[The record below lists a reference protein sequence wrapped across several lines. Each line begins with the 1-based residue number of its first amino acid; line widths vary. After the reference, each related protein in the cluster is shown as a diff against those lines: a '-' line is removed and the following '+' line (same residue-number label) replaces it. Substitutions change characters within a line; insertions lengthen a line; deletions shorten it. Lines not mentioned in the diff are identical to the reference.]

1 MMQVFRRFVVLNR
14 LPIAIAL
21 IALGVLITVQLKH
34 GFYVSW
40 IFFLIA
46 ILMVVAH
53 FMLGPI
59 TLMQHYMESGD
70 LDGAKT
76 LLNKVKYPNLL
87 YKPLRS
93 AYYMLQ
99 SNFSTMNENYDEAEI
114 NIRKSLET
122 GSTEAGVEG
131 GSYLQLGMIAYRK
144 GNKKEAYENLRKAI
158 TIGLPDK
165 DSEASA
171 YLQLCSICGERRD
184 FRGMKIYYQKAKSC
198 KPKNVEI
205 LNQMKEMDK
214 YISRI
219 PG

>member
-1 MMQVFRRFVVLNR
+1 MQSFRKFIVLYR

-21 IALGVLITVQLKH
+21 IALGVLLTMQMKH
-34 GFYVSW
+34 GIYVSW
-40 IFFLIA
+40 LFFLIA
-46 ILMVVAH
+46 ILMIVAH

-59 TLMQHYMESGD
+59 TLMQQYMESGD
-70 LDGAKT
+70 LDGAKA
-76 LLNKVKYPNLL
+76 LLSKVKYPNLL

-99 SNFSTMNENYDEAEI
+99 SNFSTMNENFDDAEI
-114 NIRKSLET
+114 NIRKSI
-122 GSTEAGVEG
+122 EAGSNDKMVEG

-144 GNKKEAYENLRKAI
+144 GNKKEAKENIRKALS
-158 TIGLPDK
+158 IGLPDK

-171 YLQLCSICGERRD
+171 YLQLCSIAGEQRD
-184 FRGMKIYYQKAKSC
+184 FKSMKIYFQKAKAC
-198 KPKNVEI
+198 KAKNQEI
-205 LNQMKEMDK
+205 ANQIKEMDK